1 MLRVPFSAV
10 RVAIDLSGE
19 FNPLDNQ
26 TSPPSLLRLIG
37 LAILFIAP
45 VIYLIIA
52 LNTGDLLWISPF
64 FTAEPVAVVIH
75 CYGDDISLESS
86 GQQFSELTDL
96 VNQIMSGRKRWDS
109 LSLSEATYEE
119 YQNNPSMMVLE
130 LYYPAQIRVH
140 SHYKFFSNID
150 RLIIPLDGR
159 HAQTNAIFGRT
170 HDYISVGSF
179 HVKST
184 APLVEYLSEEGICP

>member
-1 MLRVPFSAV
+1 L
-10 RVAIDLSGE
+10 
-19 FNPLDNQ
+19 
-26 TSPPSLLRLIG
+26 G

-64 FTAEPVAVVIH
+64 FTARPVAVVIH
-75 CYGDDISLESS
+75 CYGDDVSLDPD

-96 VNQIMSGRKRWDS
+96 VNQTMTGRKRWDP

-119 YQNNPSMMVLE
+119 YQSNPSMMVLE
-130 LYYPAQIRVH
+130 LYYPAPIRVH

-170 HDYISVGSF
+170 QDYISVGSF